1 MTTFR
6 EFWARSA
13 YFGLNGGW
21 DESRRAGVFFCLV
34 NHAIFQ
40 QLRNARFSPNLVTKR
55 SSVSRRWIRRDIFE
69 NFHLMDNLPPN
80 LKSKLSQTGH
90 GMHCREIMFT
100 PRCSTRAVE
109 FQRSVNFFCT
119 TYGFGATGRQSC
131 PIVGLFS
138 PYKTPETYLP
148 VTSLQPRGYVAE
160 CLRFFHVVV
169 EDPKGYRP
177 AAMFSCD
184 FW

>member
-1 MTTFR
+1 
-6 EFWARSA
+6 
-13 YFGLNGGW
+13 
-21 DESRRAGVFFCLV
+21 
-34 NHAIFQ
+34 
-40 QLRNARFSPNLVTKR
+40 
-55 SSVSRRWIRRDIFE
+55 
-69 NFHLMDNLPPN
+69 MDNLPQN

-177 AAMFSCD
+177 AAMLGGEGKGTPQEKFNKSNTD
-184 FW
+184 WGTGGPKMEFWRYM